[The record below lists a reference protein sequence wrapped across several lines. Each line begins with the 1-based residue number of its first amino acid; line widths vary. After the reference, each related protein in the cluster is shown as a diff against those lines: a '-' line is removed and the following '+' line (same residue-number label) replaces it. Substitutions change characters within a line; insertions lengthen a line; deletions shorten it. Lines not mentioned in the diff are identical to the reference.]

1 METKFLGNRI
11 GKTVKRRQADVTNV
25 TSILYL
31 VDEIITD
38 ESSLIIPMFAV
49 ENRRGREK
57 HFDFL
62 TGGIS

>member
-1 METKFLGNRI
+1 METKFLVNRI

-25 TSILYL
+25 TSTLYL

-49 ENRRGREK
+49 ENRRGRKK